1 VSTRFSGC
9 GWAYFIFSSNE
20 KALLK
25 GSCMINDEHTQVH
38 GEIWLVE
45 DVPPFRFFVS

>member
-1 VSTRFSGC
+1 MLTGRNHQRSLCSD
-9 GWAYFIFSSNE
+9 E
-20 KALLK
+20 LLK

-38 GEIWLVE
+38 GETWLVE